1 MKEVRE
7 GITEKVNYG
16 NKIGRERMFR
26 STVTTNHENNVQS
39 FSKVVETLALL
50 DHQWIYANY

>member
-1 MKEVRE
+1 V
-7 GITEKVNYG
+7 KVNYG
-16 NKIGRERMFR
+16 NKIGMERMFR